1 MNQQKKKRS
10 NFLGKNLEAPNKNN
24 IVFSNMSYLI
34 LDSY

>member
-1 MNQQKKKRS
+1 MNKQKKKRS
-10 NFLGKNLEAPNKNN
+10 MFWGKNLEAPNKND